1 MDIPFPSENAEAVN
15 EAYRRGGALL
25 YRLLLPR
32 DIRFVSVTVTRNSLS
47 YPPRG
52 DVVIDSI
59 DRRRER
65 CARLCAFEM
74 PARGFA
80 GRPARADRFFAE
92 SRDNARRSFVRPSVR
107 LFGFIVSRSTCALGK
122 LFLLVHLG
130 RARARACV
138 VSLRMCVYVCVC
150 TGGGWSV
157 PDFRASGNS
166 DISRHTDKIR
176 NAPSGAPVFQDV
188 SSVIRY
194 GTQLHHPFPTF
205 FLFSPLFT
213 SFFEDSV
220 LRYF

>member
-52 DVVIDSI
+52 ESVVDSI

-80 GRPARADRFFAE
+80 GRPARAARFFAE
-92 SRDNARRSFVRPSVR
+92 SRDNARRSFVRPFVR
-107 LFGFIVSRSTCALGK
+107 IYRVSLNVRAWKTFPPRASWT
-122 LFLLVHLG
+122 
-130 RARARACV
+130 RARARVCCV
-138 VSLRMCVYVCVC
+138 STYVCVC
-150 TGGGWSV
+150 VCVRGE
-157 PDFRASGNS
+157 AE
-166 DISRHTDKIR
+166 
-176 NAPSGAPVFQDV
+176 VFQI
-188 SSVIRY
+188 SARQ
-194 GTQLHHPFPTF
+194 GTQIYRDT
-205 FLFSPLFT
+205 
-213 SFFEDSV
+213 
-220 LRYF
+220 RIR